1 MLISVGLVILY
12 KEKILLVR
20 QRKDQNGMHLSI
32 PKGGMKT
39 GEGLLTTA
47 IRETYE
53 ETGIKMTMDK
63 IIPEPYLI
71 SQNNETF
78 QRRIIYF
85 VTRLEEKA
93 DTCPIDTDEI
103 SWAGFLPYNEAEQN
117 LQITQQSVL
126 MHLNPKRIP
135 QKFMEW
141 LCFKGIIR
149 KEHHYEDHKLCIYD
163 YTPLCKQYEFWNEVT
178 LWSRGLIA
186 DLQGNILY
194 RPKKKFF
201 ELHQLYKEFIPNG
214 KEVFE
219 LYEKKDGVLG
229 LLYWKD
235 GFPFIATRNSFIS
248 KQAILGTSILYRKY
262 AHAFSS
268 LDKDLTYYFEIVS
281 PDTRNIVNYGLCED
295 LFLIGAYHNLLNKEI
310 HLSKLLHLP
319 FPRVEHFPSHGNL
332 KELLLYDRINE
343 EGFVAVYANWRRIKI
358 KFANY
363 KKQYAEKYL

>member
-12 KEKILLVR
+12 EEKILLVR

-126 MHLNPKRIP
+126 MHLNPK
-135 QKFMEW
+135 
-141 LCFKGIIR
+141 
-149 KEHHYEDHKLCIYD
+149 
-163 YTPLCKQYEFWNEVT
+163 
-178 LWSRGLIA
+178 
-186 DLQGNILY
+186 
-194 RPKKKFF
+194 
-201 ELHQLYKEFIPNG
+201 
-214 KEVFE
+214 
-219 LYEKKDGVLG
+219 
-229 LLYWKD
+229 
-235 GFPFIATRNSFIS
+235 
-248 KQAILGTSILYRKY
+248 
-262 AHAFSS
+262 
-268 LDKDLTYYFEIVS
+268 
-281 PDTRNIVNYGLCED
+281 
-295 LFLIGAYHNLLNKEI
+295 
-310 HLSKLLHLP
+310 
-319 FPRVEHFPSHGNL
+319 
-332 KELLLYDRINE
+332 
-343 EGFVAVYANWRRIKI
+343 
-358 KFANY
+358 
-363 KKQYAEKYL
+363 